1 MKNRKK
7 IIGTINDFPQFPQ
20 ILNEIETALLQ
31 GNGDYILVLDGTNY
45 SDSISLLDVIV
56 PDVLLLNLKLANEE
70 AIKMNDVYMEKTNEM
85 RLGMI
90 TSDPGTYYV
99 SLCSTLGTHYHI
111 SNPIDV
117 ESIAAGISKRQLN

>member
-20 ILNEIETALLQ
+20 ILSEIEMALLQ
-31 GNGDYILVLDGTNY
+31 GNGDYVLVLDGTNY

-56 PDVLLLNLKLANEE
+56 PDVLLLNLKLAGEE
-70 AIKMNDVYMEKTNEM
+70 AIELNDSYMEKSKEM

-99 SLCSTLGTHYHI
+99 SLCSTFGTHYYVT
-111 SNPIDV
+111 NPVDV
-117 ESIAAGISKRQLN
+117 ESIATGISRQQLN